1 MPLLIC
7 VLALAIFSA
16 PASAQITLTPS
27 GVFHAGGIAATEIP
41 AYDPATKRVFSVNGA
56 GTKRV
61 DVISILN
68 PAAPVLEFSIPVGGQ
83 PNSVDVCKG
92 IVAAAVEASPKT
104 LPGNI
109 EFFDTAG
116 KPLGVVPV
124 GALPDMVT
132 FTPNCRFVLVANEGE
147 PNSYNQA
154 DSVDPEGGVSV
165 IDLRRG
171 VSRAVVRTA
180 RFNDWILK
188 LNRDS
193 IRAFGPNAS
202 FAQDMEPE
210 YIAVSDDSNFAW
222 VTVQEANAIVTLDI
236 ENARFLT
243 VTGLG
248 AKNHNVPGN
257 ALDPSDRDG
266 GIHIANWPVWGM
278 YQPDAIAYFKFAGFL
293 PFLIVANEGDARAW
307 PGFTEE
313 VRVKDAVL
321 DPTAFPNAADLKA
334 DPKLGRLTVT
344 TTGDVDKDGDL
355 DYLLPFGGRSIS
367 IRNVLGGLVWDSA
380 DDLEQQTALLAAER
394 FNSDGAPATFDTRS
408 DNKGPEPEGLVVGK
422 ISGRTYVFA
431 GMERVGGVIVYD
443 ITFPWAP
450 KFVQYVTSSGD
461 VSPEGLVFISAED
474 SPNGKPMLVV
484 SHEISGTIRIF
495 EISEN

>member
-1 MPLLIC
+1 MLL
-7 VLALAIFSA
+7 LFST
-16 PASAQITLTPS
+16 PAAAQIMLTPS
-27 GVFHAGGIAATEIP
+27 GVYSAGGAAATEIP

-56 GTKRV
+56 NTKRL
-61 DVISILN
+61 DVIDISN
-68 PAAPVLEFSIPVGGQ
+68 PASPVLAFTIPVGGQ
-83 PNSVDVCKG
+83 PNSVDICKG
-92 IVAAAVEASPKT
+92 IVAVAVESSPKT
-104 LPGNI
+104 VPGKV

-116 KPLGVVPV
+116 KALGTVDV

-132 FTPNCRFVLVANEGE
+132 FTPNCRYALVANEGE

-154 DSVDPEGGVSV
+154 DSVDPEGSVSV

-180 RFNDWILK
+180 DFTDWILK
-188 LNRDS
+188 LDRES
-193 IRAFGPNAS
+193 IRAFGPNAT

-210 YIAVSDDSNFAW
+210 YIAVSDDSRFAW

-236 ENARFLT
+236 EHARFLT
-243 VTGLG
+243 ITGLG

-307 PGFTEE
+307 PGFAEE
-313 VRVKDAVL
+313 VRVSAAAL
-321 DPTAFPNAADLKA
+321 DPVAFPNAPDLKA
-334 DPKLGRLTVT
+334 DAKLGRLTVS

-355 DYLLPFGGRSIS
+355 DYLLPFGGRSFS

-380 DDLEQQTALLAAER
+380 DDLEQRTAMLAADR
-394 FNSDGAPATFDTRS
+394 FNSDGAAATFDTRS

-422 ISGRTYVFA
+422 IGGRTYVFL

-461 VSPEGLVFISAED
+461 VSPEGLVFISAAD
-474 SPNGKPMLVV
+474 SPNGKPLLVV
-484 SHEISGTIRIF
+484 SHEISGTVRIF
-495 EISEN
+495 EITQNDN